1 MKISDTTLFYQCPSF
16 YWKNLNPPF
25 WENYEN
31 LAPPT
36 LLYIGRGGGE
46 SSNNVGAV
54 GFQKQVHD
62 QNHITW
68 LDKFYH
74 ATFHIWFSR
83 AKIHDFTLWF
93 WFKIISEAIIY
104 TQQFF
109 SAKTRVNKWVAMQHL
124 AWISCFQLTNFNSR
138 ICNLLL
144 YIFKC
149 VPWVD

>member
-1 MKISDTTLFYQCPSF
+1 MPLVLLEKLESPLLGEL
-16 YWKNLNPPF
+16 WKLNPSH
-25 WENYEN
+25 
-31 LAPPT
+31 PP
-36 LLYIGRGGGE
+36 LYRKRGE

-93 WFKIISEAIIY
+93 WFKIISEAIIH

-109 SAKTRVNKWVAMQHL
+109 SAKTRVNIWVAMKHL
-124 AWISCFQLTNFNSR
+124 GWISCFQLTHTFWPKM
-138 ICNLLL
+138 LTGE
-144 YIFKC
+144 IFIHHFSFK
-149 VPWVD
+149 WQGLF

>member
-1 MKISDTTLFYQCPSF
+1 MSLVLLEKLESPLLGELWKLTPPPPSF
-16 YWKNLNPPF
+16 LWR
-25 WENYEN
+25 
-31 LAPPT
+31 
-36 LLYIGRGGGE
+36 GGGGGGE

-54 GFQKQVHD
+54 RFQKQVHD

-124 AWISCFQLTNFNSR
+124 AWISCFQLTHTFWPKMPTGE
-138 ICNLLL
+138 
-144 YIFKC
+144 IFIHHFSFK
-149 VPWVD
+149 WQGLF